1 MKRIV
6 ITAAALLALTIAI
19 PTAASASVKGC
30 SVPPSWAQGIA
41 VPRNHPELIGR
52 VSVRNMTCSTG
63 LRAIGR
69 SRLLYSSGNIST
81 PGFYCYTLKVYQSG
95 GVVLGANV
103 RCVSGARALR
113 FSWVT

>member
-6 ITAAALLALTIAI
+6 ITAAALALAIAI

-30 SVPPSWAQGIA
+30 SVPPFWAQGIA
-41 VPRNHPELIGR
+41 VPRNHPELIVG
-52 VSVRNMTCSTG
+52 VSVRNMTCSAG

-69 SRLLYSSGNIST
+69 SRLLFSSGNIAT

-95 GVVLGANV
+95 GDVHGAEV